1 MVEVRVENVR
11 KTYGKVEALKGASLT
26 FASGAMTAILGPSG
40 CGKTTLLRSIAGF
53 IQVDEGRVF
62 LGGDEVTQLPPQ
74 RRGTAMV
81 FQNYALWPH
90 MTIFG
95 NVAYGLRLQKVPEG
109 EIRRR
114 VLKVLELVEIGNLAD
129 VETRKPAALSGGQQ
143 QRVALA
149 RALVVEP
156 KVLLMDEPLSNLDA
170 KVRQRLRAELRRLQ
184 KQVGITAIYVTHD
197 QEEALAL
204 ADTVVLMDQGRIVQ
218 TGTPQDIYL
227 KPDTA
232 FAAEFLGVSNQ
243 LEGEAADGRTGDCR
257 PDRAIRW
264 EGAGES
270 HRHRPGL
277 GYSDRRPGDRGA
289 TRNDGADRDAGG
301 EPLSG
306 RALPALHPTRRR
318 DRDGGQPR
326 TSAWRRR
333 PARDAVGQGAGVW
346 EVGSAESREPRKGMS
361 EELKRKAIILDTDP
375 GIGTPGSDVDD
386 GLAIALG
393 RLHPACDLLGLTITY

>member
-1 MVEVRVENVR
+1 MVQVQVENVR

-53 IQVDEGRVF
+53 IGIDEGRILF
-62 LGGDEVTQLPPQ
+62 DHEEVTELPPQ

-90 MTIFG
+90 MTIFE
-95 NVAYGLRLQKVPEG
+95 NVAYGLRLQKVPAA

-114 VLKVLELVEIGNLAD
+114 VLKVLALVEIANLTD

-149 RALVVEP
+149 RALVVAP

-218 TGTPQDIYL
+218 EGTPQEIYL
-227 KPDTA
+227 KPTTA

-243 LEGEAADGRTGDCR
+243 LEGEAAAGTLCIAGQPVPYAGQVRGKATVIF
-257 PDRAIRW
+257 RASDIQM
-264 EGAGES
+264 EDPSAS
-270 HRHRPGL
+270 LRPGTVALQGVLEESLFL
-277 GYSDRRPGDRGA
+277 GAHYRHYIRLGDGVVM
-289 TRNDGADRDAGG
+289 ADS
-301 EPLSG
+301 P
-306 RALPALHPTRRR
+306 
-318 DRDGGQPR
+318 
-326 TSAWRRR
+326 
-333 PARDAVGQGAGVW
+333 
-346 EVGSAESREPRKGMS
+346 EPRATGPVRM
-361 EELKRKAIILDTDP
+361 
-375 GIGTPGSDVDD
+375 V
-386 GLAIALG
+386 
-393 RLHPACDLLGLTITY
+393 LTADKVQVYGEQ

>member
-1 MVEVRVENVR
+1 MVEVRVDNVR
-11 KTYGKVEALKGASLT
+11 KTYGKVEALKGASLD
-26 FASGAMTAILGPSG
+26 FKSGAMTAILGPSG

-53 IQVDEGRVF
+53 IQVDSGRVLF
-62 LGGDEVTQLPPQ
+62 DNDEVTQLPPQ

-95 NVAYGLRLQKVPEG
+95 NVAYGLRLQKVPEA
-109 EIRRR
+109 EIHRR
-114 VLKVLELVEIGNLAD
+114 VLEVLELVEIGNLAD

-184 KQVGITAIYVTHD
+184 KRVGITAIYVTHD

-227 KPDTA
+227 KPTTA

-243 LEGEAADGRTGDCR
+243 LEAQAADGKLSIAGQPVPYAGPVRGKAVVIM
-257 PDRAIRW
+257 RASDIQI
-264 EGAGES
+264 EDPATAP
-270 HRHRPGL
+270 RPGTVTLAGSLEESLFL
-277 GYSDRRPGDRGA
+277 GAHYRHYIRLGQIIVM
-289 TRNDGADRDAGG
+289 ADSV
-301 EPLSG
+301 EP
-306 RALPALHPTRRR
+306 
-318 DRDGGQPR
+318 
-326 TSAWRRR
+326 R
-333 PARDAVGQGAGVW
+333 PAGAVRLAVFSDKIQVYGQ
-346 EVGSAESREPRKGMS
+346 
-361 EELKRKAIILDTDP
+361 
-375 GIGTPGSDVDD
+375 
-386 GLAIALG
+386 
-393 RLHPACDLLGLTITY
+393 

>member
-11 KTYGKVEALKGASLT
+11 KTYGKVEALKGASLA

-53 IQVDEGRVF
+53 IQVDSGRIF
-62 LGGDEVTQLPPQ
+62 LAGEEVTSLPPQ

-95 NVAYGLRLQKVPEG
+95 NVAYGLRLQKVPEA

-170 KVRQRLRAELRRLQ
+170 KVRQRLRAELRGLQ

-243 LEGEAADGRTGDCR
+243 LEGEAGDGKLTIAGQTVPYTGGVR
-257 PDRAIRW
+257 GKAIVIVRASDIHL
-264 EGAGES
+264 EDPGAAA
-270 HRHRPGL
+270 RPGTVVLTGVLEESLFL
-277 GYSDRRPGDRGA
+277 GAHYRHYVRLGHVVVM
-289 TRNDGADRDAGG
+289 ADSA
-301 EPLSG
+301 EP
-306 RALPALHPTRRR
+306 
-318 DRDGGQPR
+318 
-326 TSAWRRR
+326 R
-333 PARDAVGQGAGVW
+333 PA
-346 EVGSAESREPRKGMS
+346 
-361 EELKRKAIILDTDP
+361 
-375 GIGTPGSDVDD
+375 GTVR
-386 GLAIALG
+386 LAM
-393 RLHPACDLLGLTITY
+393 PANRVQVYAR

>member
-1 MVEVRVENVR
+1 MVEVRVDNVR
-11 KTYGKVEALKGASLT
+11 KTYGKIEALKGASLN
-26 FASGAMTAILGPSG
+26 FKSGAMTAILGPSG

-53 IQVDEGRVF
+53 IQVDTGRVLF
-62 LGGDEVTQLPPQ
+62 DNDEVTHLPPQ

-95 NVAYGLRLQKVPEG
+95 NVAYGLRLRKVPEA

-114 VLKVLELVEIGNLAD
+114 VLTVLELVEIGNLAD
-129 VETRKPAALSGGQQ
+129 VESRKPAALSGGQQ

-184 KQVGITAIYVTHD
+184 KRVGITAIYVTHD

-218 TGTPQDIYL
+218 TGSPQDIYL
-227 KPDTA
+227 KPTTA

-243 LEGEAADGRTGDCR
+243 LEGEAADG
-257 PDRAIRW
+257 
-264 EGAGES
+264 
-270 HRHRPGL
+270 
-277 GYSDRRPGDRGA
+277 
-289 TRNDGADRDAGG
+289 
-301 EPLSG
+301 
-306 RALPALHPTRRR
+306 
-318 DRDGGQPR
+318 
-326 TSAWRRR
+326 
-333 PARDAVGQGAGVW
+333 
-346 EVGSAESREPRKGMS
+346 K
-361 EELKRKAIILDTDP
+361 
-375 GIGTPGSDVDD
+375 
-386 GLAIALG
+386 LAIAGQTVPYAGAVRGKAIVIVRASDIQIEDPTAAPRPGTMALMGSLEESLFLG
-393 RLHPACDLLGLTITY
+393 AHYRHYIRLGQIVVMADSAEPRPAGAVRIVVLSEKVQTYGQ

>member
-53 IQVDEGRVF
+53 IQVDSGRIF
-62 LGGDEVTQLPPQ
+62 LGGDDVTGLPPQ

-95 NVAYGLRLQKVPEG
+95 NVAYGLRLQKVPEA

-170 KVRQRLRAELRRLQ
+170 KVRQRLRGELRGLQ
-184 KQVGITAIYVTHD
+184 KQIGITAIYVTHD

-227 KPDTA
+227 KPGTA

-243 LEGEAADGRTGDCR
+243 LEGEAGEGTLKIAGQTVPYAGAVRGEAIVIVRASDIHLDEPSAATPAGAMVLTGSLEESLFLGAHYRHYVRLGSVIVLADSPEPRPAGDVR
-257 PDRAIRW
+257 LVMP
-264 EGAGES
+264 
-270 HRHRPGL
+270 
-277 GYSDRRPGDRGA
+277 SDRV
-289 TRNDGADRDAGG
+289 
-301 EPLSG
+301 
-306 RALPALHPTRRR
+306 
-318 DRDGGQPR
+318 QVY
-326 TSAWRRR
+326 
-333 PARDAVGQGAGVW
+333 AR
-346 EVGSAESREPRKGMS
+346 
-361 EELKRKAIILDTDP
+361 
-375 GIGTPGSDVDD
+375 
-386 GLAIALG
+386 
-393 RLHPACDLLGLTITY
+393 

>member
-1 MVEVRVENVR
+1 MVEVRVDNIR
-11 KTYGKVEALKGASLT
+11 KTYGKVEALKGASLN

-53 IQVDEGRVF
+53 IQIDSGRILF
-62 LGGDEVTQLPPQ
+62 GGDEVTQLPPQ

-95 NVAYGLRLQKVPEG
+95 NVAYGLKLQKIPET

-114 VLKVLELVEIGNLAD
+114 VLKVLELVEIGNLTD
-129 VETRKPAALSGGQQ
+129 IETRKPGALSGGQQ

-218 TGTPQDIYL
+218 TGSPQDIYL
-227 KPDTA
+227 KPTTA

-243 LEGEAADGRTGDCR
+243 LDGEAAGGILTIAGQSVPYVGAVRGKALVIVRASDIQIEDPATPLRSGTVALTGTLEESLFLGAHYR
-257 PDRAIRW
+257 HYIRL
-264 EGAGES
+264 GEIVVM
-270 HRHRPGL
+270 
-277 GYSDRRPGDRGA
+277 
-289 TRNDGADRDAGG
+289 AD
-301 EPLSG
+301 S
-306 RALPALHPTRRR
+306 PAL
-318 DRDGGQPR
+318 
-326 TSAWRRR
+326 R
-333 PARDAVGQGAGVW
+333 PAGAV
-346 EVGSAESREPRKGMS
+346 
-361 EELKRKAIILDTDP
+361 
-375 GIGTPGSDVDD
+375 
-386 GLAIALG
+386 
-393 RLHPACDLLGLTITY
+393 RLVVPTEKVQVYAQ

>member
-11 KTYGKVEALKGASLT
+11 KTYGKVEALKGASLN

-53 IQVDEGRVF
+53 IQVDAGRILF
-62 LGGDEVTQLPPQ
+62 DGDEVTQLPPQ

-95 NVAYGLRLQKVPEG
+95 NVAYGLRLQKVSEPA
-109 EIRRR
+109 IRQR
-114 VLKVLELVEIGNLAD
+114 VLKVLELVEIGNLTD
-129 VETRKPAALSGGQQ
+129 VETRKPGALSGGQQ
-143 QRVALA
+143 HRVALA

-227 KPDTA
+227 KPATA

-243 LEGEAADGRTGDCR
+243 IEGEAADGKLAMAGQIVPYTGTVR
-257 PDRAIRW
+257 GKAIVIVRASDIQID
-264 EGAGES
+264 EPGAAA
-270 HRHRPGL
+270 RPGTMVLTGLLEESLFL
-277 GYSDRRPGDRGA
+277 GAHYRHYIRLGQVIVM
-289 TRNDGADRDAGG
+289 ADSP
-301 EPLSG
+301 EP
-306 RALPALHPTRRR
+306 
-318 DRDGGQPR
+318 
-326 TSAWRRR
+326 R
-333 PARDAVGQGAGVW
+333 PAGPVRIVV
-346 EVGSAESREPRKGMS
+346 SAEKVQVY
-361 EELKRKAIILDTDP
+361 A
-375 GIGTPGSDVDD
+375 
-386 GLAIALG
+386 
-393 RLHPACDLLGLTITY
+393 H